1 MSFITYFQ
9 YLYREIAKILVEEG
23 GADVKLEDKR
33 EWTPSD
39 LANQLGLGKS
49 ELMKY
54 LKQKMLEKFW

>member
-1 MSFITYFQ
+1 MSFIKYFQ
-9 YLYREIAKILVEEG
+9 YLYSEIAKILVEEG

-33 EWTPSD
+33 ERTPSD

-54 LKQKMLEKFW
+54 LKQKMMEKF

>member
-23 GADVKLEDKR
+23 GADVKLEDNR
-33 EWTPSD
+33 ERTPAD

-54 LKQKMLEKFW
+54 LKQKMLEKF

>member
-1 MSFITYFQ
+1 M
-9 YLYREIAKILVEEG
+9 VEEG
-23 GADVKLEDKR
+23 GADVKLEDNR
-33 EWTPSD
+33 ERTPAD